1 MNNYKYILDLIRKIM
16 KINKKINFVFM
27 FSILVGILVPFILL
41 GNISLLYK
49 NYKNLEYNNRS
60 YNYCVD
66 IMNNKMI
73 DEMTYNKISRDFEFN
88 DIKLKI
94 YDRIYINGNEEKP
107 FILNTVDTKSKL
119 KYKIDLVSGS
129 SLVDSSNQCLIN
141 YKVSK
146 HLKINTGDFISI
158 GQQKYIVR
166 GIFRGEMTDIYLDS
180 NNYAKYLISKGK
192 KLQQWIYINSDTD
205 KSSIENMLSN
215 IGIHDHY
222 EISENGEMVK
232 IQMKEYKH
240 NIRNEVIMSL
250 MCTIYLL
257 INLFI
262 VIKIK
267 TSKNKKLIYIL
278 LALGMNRRKIYS
290 IIFIELL
297 LLTLVPAILILSAV
311 LYISDIGA
319 LINYVHISSTY
330 MTGVLFLTILLVFVV
345 TWLSLREY
353 FSKTVIDLISDGDYV

>member
-1 MNNYKYILDLIRKIM
+1 MD
-16 KINKKINFVFM
+16 
-27 FSILVGILVPFILL
+27 
-41 GNISLLYK
+41 
-49 NYKNLEYNNRS
+49 
-60 YNYCVD
+60 
-66 IMNNKMI
+66 
-73 DEMTYNKISRDFEFN
+73 
-88 DIKLKI
+88 
-94 YDRIYINGNEEKP
+94 
-107 FILNTVDTKSKL
+107 
-119 KYKIDLVSGS
+119 
-129 SLVDSSNQCLIN
+129 
-141 YKVSK
+141 
-146 HLKINTGDFISI
+146 
-158 GQQKYIVR
+158 
-166 GIFRGEMTDIYLDS
+166 
-180 NNYAKYLISKGK
+180 
-192 KLQQWIYINSDTD
+192 IYINSDTD

-215 IGIHDHY
+215 IGIYDHY

-232 IQMKEYKH
+232 IQMREYKN

-311 LYISDIGA
+311 LYISDMGA